1 MTDQAVSPGTTT
13 GICDSLGDG
22 FFMLKLTFNSIPRK
36 SPVMIMHEVFVRSEA
51 DLPAT
56 LSDWRYAAVFSEA
69 CEKDGGNPRE
79 AISAAEG
86 RIYCEKAGLPY
97 WEFIEGYADVRRA
110 YTGPPLSKEYMVLY
124 RAMAT
129 APLTE

>member
-79 AISAAEG
+79 AISAAES

-97 WEFIEGYADVRRA
+97 WEFIEGYADVLPE
-110 YTGPPLSKEYMVLY
+110 YTGPPLNKEYMVLY
-124 RAMAT
+124 RAIAA
-129 APLTE
+129 APPRD